1 MHKVDKMALEIAFV
15 IIVVPTLVAGLLIFS
30 TNDFSFLDGL
40 YLWEWITKWEQL
52 KKYHLNLFMYIGL
65 I

>member
-30 TNDFSFLDGL
+30 TNDFSFLDGI
-40 YLWEWITKWEQL
+40 YLWEWITK
-52 KKYHLNLFMYIGL
+52 
-65 I
+65 